1 MGRKAVS
8 LRAQK
13 NKINHLILYY
23 MMPPSTGLP
32 GVGMRRDASKNGL
45 NGVSQCFYH

>member
-1 MGRKAVS
+1 MGRKSVS

-13 NKINHLILYY
+13 YKINHLILYY
-23 MMPPSTGLP
+23 VMPPSPGLP

-45 NGVSQCFYH
+45 NDVSQCFCH